1 MKFNSIPLFQY
12 SWSARSAGTTQHLM
26 QYNQESMT
34 TSTDDVV
41 GTIQYVP
48 SNNFFFFLVKT
59 PATITFGKY
68 RRNIFQLFKI
78 FYNFNIHSY
87 MSMTVC
93 ELCIYKMCHPNKNN
107 ITLIIISCEK
117 YYISIIIDP
126 KLVID

>member
-48 SNNFFFFLVKT
+48 SNKFFFFFLLK
-59 PATITFGKY
+59 P
-68 RRNIFQLFKI
+68 QQQ
-78 FYNFNIHSY
+78 
-87 MSMTVC
+87 
-93 ELCIYKMCHPNKNN
+93 
-107 ITLIIISCEK
+107 
-117 YYISIIIDP
+117 
-126 KLVID
+126 